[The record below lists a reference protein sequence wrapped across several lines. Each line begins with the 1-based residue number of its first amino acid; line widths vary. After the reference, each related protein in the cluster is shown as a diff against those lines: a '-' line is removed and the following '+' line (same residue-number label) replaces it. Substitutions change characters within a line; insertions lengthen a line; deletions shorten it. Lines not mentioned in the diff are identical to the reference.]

1 MDGLGVVYE
10 QEEPLVDAGLSGAA
24 GDVAGGGG
32 APERSGDAPEDD
44 EELRALAQ
52 DPDAALGSADAHQPQ
67 DHQHNQQQH
76 EAPTHHEQPQQQ
88 EQQPY
93 GGYSDYGAQ
102 QAHSGQYNDASKPPS
117 KLFIGGVAWETTE
130 DTLRAYF
137 SKYGA
142 LTDAALM
149 KDKFTGQPRGFG
161 FVTFADPSG
170 TLVALLL
177 ADDLVLEANRAHR
190 GVLTPTSALDRVLDE
205 SHTLDGRSIEV
216 KRAIPR
222 DRTPAGHRLVLL
234 AWLGLRAMG
243 ERKEEHLER
252 EARTRR
258 KAENRR
264 TRRASRVGGV
274 QPSCVAASGKSQ
286 HEAPSFPRAARLPS
300 SPATCANVA

>member
-10 QEEPLVDAGLSGAA
+10 QEEPLVDAEAA
-24 GDVAGGGG
+24 GDVSGGGG
-32 APERSGDAPEDD
+32 APERNGDAPEDD

-52 DPDAALGSADAHQPQ
+52 DPDAALGGADAHQPQ
-67 DHQHNQQQH
+67 ETQHNQQQH
-76 EAPTHHEQPQQQ
+76 EAPTRHEQPQQQQ

-137 SKYGA
+137 SKYGT

-170 TLVALLL
+170 TLRGLLL
-177 ADDLVLEANRAHR
+177 AEDPDHESNRVRRA
-190 GVLTPTSALDRVLDE
+190 VLTPDCSARPRPRRVAHARWQIDR
-205 SHTLDGRSIEV
+205 G
-216 KRAIPR
+216 
-222 DRTPAGHRLVLL
+222 
-234 AWLGLRAMG
+234 
-243 ERKEEHLER
+243 
-252 EARTRR
+252 
-258 KAENRR
+258 
-264 TRRASRVGGV
+264 
-274 QPSCVAASGKSQ
+274 
-286 HEAPSFPRAARLPS
+286 
-300 SPATCANVA
+300 